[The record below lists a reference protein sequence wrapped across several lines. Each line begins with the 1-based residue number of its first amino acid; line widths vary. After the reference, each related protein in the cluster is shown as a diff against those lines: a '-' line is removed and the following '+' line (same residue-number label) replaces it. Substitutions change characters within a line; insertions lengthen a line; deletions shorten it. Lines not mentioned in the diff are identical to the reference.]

1 MGVSIVA
8 SCSLAALMAFMAA
21 SLFLSTVTVAA
32 SVPAVYVFGDSLADV
47 GNNDYL
53 VTVLKADFSHNGM
66 DYPGGKATG
75 RFSNGKNSADFIAE
89 KLGLATSPPY
99 LALSSS
105 SNANYANGVSFASGG
120 AGVSNATNTDLCIT
134 FDKQIEYYS
143 GVYASLARSLGQ
155 AQSDNHLAKS
165 IFAITIG
172 SNDIIHYAKANTA
185 AGAGDGPSQQY
196 VDTLIQ
202 SLTGQLQSLYN
213 LGARKVLFLG
223 TGPVGC
229 TPSLRELSSTKD
241 CSALANAMAVQYNK
255 AAEAVLSGMSAQHPD
270 LHYALFDSSAALLRY
285 IDQPAAYGF
294 AEAKAACCGLGD
306 MHAKIACTPL
316 SAYCAN
322 RSDHVFWDFY
332 HPTEATAQKLTD
344 TAFDGSAPFIFPVN
358 IRQLSAI

>member
-1 MGVSIVA
+1 MGANIIVA
-8 SCSLAALMAFMAA
+8 SCSLVAIVAFMAA
-21 SLFLSTVTVAA
+21 SSPCLAVAA
-32 SVPAVYVFGDSLADV
+32 SAVPAVYVFGDSLADV

-75 RFSNGKNSADFIAE
+75 RFSNAE

-120 AGVSNATNTDLCIT
+120 AGVSNATNKDLCIT

-143 GVYASLARSLGQ
+143 GVYASLARNLGQ
-155 AQSDNHLAKS
+155 TQADNHLAKS
-165 IFAITIG
+165 LFAITIG

-185 AGAGDGPSQQY
+185 AQLGDDPSQQF

-241 CSALANAMAVQYNK
+241 CNALANGMAVQYNK
-255 AAEAVLSGMSAQHPD
+255 AAETVLSGMSAQHPD

-294 AEAKAACCGLGD
+294 VEAKAACCGLGD

-344 TAFDGSAPFIFPVN
+344 TAFDGSAPLIFPIN

>member
-1 MGVSIVA
+1 MGANTVA
-8 SCSLAALMAFMAA
+8 SCSLPIVAFMAA
-21 SLFLSTVTVAA
+21 SFLATVAVVAA

-47 GNNDYL
+47 GNNNHL
-53 VTVLKADFSHNGM
+53 LTLLKADFSHNGM

-75 RFSNGKNSADFIAE
+75 RFSNGKNSADFLAE
-89 KLGLATSPPY
+89 KLGLASSPPY

-105 SNANYANGVSFASGG
+105 SNANYANGVNFASGG
-120 AGVSNATNTDLCIT
+120 SGVSNATNKDQCIT

-155 AQSDNHLAKS
+155 EQAASHLARS

-172 SNDIIHYAKANTA
+172 SNDIIHYAKSNA
-185 AGAGDGPSQQY
+185 AAKLRNPSQQF
-196 VDTLIQ
+196 VDSLIQ

-213 LGARKVLFLG
+213 LGARKVVFLG
-223 TGPVGC
+223 VGPVGC

-241 CSALANAMAVQYNK
+241 CVAEANAIAVQYNK
-255 AAEAVLSGMSAQHPD
+255 AAEAVLSGMSSKHQD

-294 AEAKAACCGLGD
+294 AEVKAACCGLGD
-306 MHAKIACTPL
+306 LNAKIACTPI
-316 SAYCAN
+316 SHYCSN

-332 HPTEATAQKLTD
+332 HPTEATAQKLSS
-344 TAFDGSAPFIFPVN
+344 TAFDGSPPFIFPIN
-358 IRQLSAI
+358 IRQLSEI

>member
-1 MGVSIVA
+1 M
-8 SCSLAALMAFMAA
+8 
-21 SLFLSTVTVAA
+21 
-32 SVPAVYVFGDSLADV
+32 Y
-47 GNNDYL
+47 
-53 VTVLKADFSHNGM
+53 M
-66 DYPGGKATG
+66 DA
-75 RFSNGKNSADFIAE
+75 AE

-120 AGVSNATNTDLCIT
+120 AGVSNATNKDLCIT

-155 AQSDNHLAKS
+155 AQADSHLAKS

-185 AGAGDGPSQQY
+185 ADLQDNPSQEF
-196 VDTLIQ
+196 VAALIQ

-229 TPSLRELSSTKD
+229 TPSLRELSSAKD
-241 CSALANAMAVQYNK
+241 CSVLANGMAVQYNK
-255 AAEAVLSGMSAQHPD
+255 ATETVLSGMSAQHPD

-344 TAFDGSAPFIFPVN
+344 TAFDGSAPFIFPIN

>member
-1 MGVSIVA
+1 
-8 SCSLAALMAFMAA
+8 
-21 SLFLSTVTVAA
+21 
-32 SVPAVYVFGDSLADV
+32 
-47 GNNDYL
+47 
-53 VTVLKADFSHNGM
+53 M
-66 DYPGGKATG
+66 DA
-75 RFSNGKNSADFIAE
+75 AE

-105 SNANYANGVSFASGG
+105 SNVNYANGVNFASGG
-120 AGVSNATNTDLCIT
+120 AGVSNATNKDLCIT

-143 GVYASLARSLGQ
+143 TVYASLARSLGQ
-155 AQSDNHLAKS
+155 AQADNHLAKS
-165 IFAITIG
+165 IFAISIG

-185 AGAGDGPSQQY
+185 AELGDDGPSQQFI
-196 VDTLIQ
+196 DTLIQ

-223 TGPVGC
+223 GPVGC

-241 CSALANAMAVQYNK
+241 CSALANAMAVQCNK
-255 AAEAVLSGMSAQHPD
+255 AAEAVLSGMSAQHQG
-270 LHYALFDSSAALLRY
+270 LQYALFDSSAALLRY

-306 MHAKIACTPL
+306 MHAKIAYTPL
-316 SAYCAN
+316 SHYCAN

-332 HPTEATAQKLTD
+332 HPTEATAQKLTS
-344 TAFDGSAPFIFPVN
+344 TAFDGSAPFIFPIN